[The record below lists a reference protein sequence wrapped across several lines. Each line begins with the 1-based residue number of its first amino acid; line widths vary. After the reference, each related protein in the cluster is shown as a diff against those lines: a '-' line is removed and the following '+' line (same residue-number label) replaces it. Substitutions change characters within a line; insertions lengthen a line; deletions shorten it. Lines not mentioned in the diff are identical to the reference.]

1 MIWDTNALIS
11 FFNQDPQFLSLAN
24 KAAAP
29 VIPLVVVAE
38 YRFGLEGST
47 RKDQLLPRLE
57 AFLLTVST
65 LAADMETTRHYAR
78 IAHQLKTTGRR
89 ISQNDLWIAALA
101 AQHDLPIAS
110 RDNDFDN
117 IEGVKRLTW

>member
-1 MIWDTNALIS
+1 
-11 FFNQDPQFLSLAN
+11 
-24 KAAAP
+24 
-29 VIPLVVVAE
+29 
-38 YRFGLEGST
+38 EGST
-47 RKDQLLPRLE
+47 RKDQLLPRFE

-101 AQHDLPIAS
+101 VQHDLPIAS

-117 IEGVKRLTW
+117 IEGVKRQAW